1 MIKDKL
7 TEIYNA
13 LKVMRHFLGFLSSRL
28 NVLRRFP
35 KRSQVLSSFRSAP
48 PLQNDR
54 GAIQVCQRLFLYQ
67 INVES
72 TDRIKCKE
80 LQGAIEKIMESE
92 GFYQTDGVWIHG
104 SLKSNAMQMLGPIE
118 ERAGCVTII
127 RKEI

>member
-13 LKVMRHFLGFLSSRL
+13 LKSDENLSGICIKS
-28 NVLRRFP
+28 F
-35 KRSQVLSSFRSAP
+35 KRPETLSEKEPSIVIIPVGP

-54 GAIQVCQRLFLYQ
+54 GSNTSLSKTFLYQ

-80 LQGAIEKIMESE
+80 LQGAIEKVMESE
-92 GFYQTDGVWIHG
+92 GFYQTDGGLDTWIPEIKRYADARTYRG
-104 SLKSNAMQMLGPIE
+104 KSSLYDDY
-118 ERAGCVTII
+118 
-127 RKEI
+127 

>member
-13 LKVMRHFLGFLSSRL
+13 LKSDEALSGISIKS
-28 NVLRRFP
+28 F
-35 KRSQVLSSFRSAP
+35 KRPETLPEKEPSIVIIPVGP
-48 PLQNDR
+48 PLQSDR
-54 GAIQVCQRLFLYQ
+54 GSNTSLSKTFLYQ

-92 GFYQTDGVWIHG
+92 GFYQTDGGLDTWIPEIKRYADARTYKG
-104 SLKSNAMQMLGPIE
+104 KSRLYDDY
-118 ERAGCVTII
+118 
-127 RKEI
+127 